1 VTLYVNSQNDLC
13 TLIGMKRKVIIPSAV
28 SAAILFI
35 ISGAITTNFA
45 ISTKISSRV
54 QSELPEASGIKA
66 RIPLKDMPQ
75 NLTSDAIK
83 AVSISIDRYAFAGS
97 GTDTSLAIKANNIS
111 KKQPTIVGSL
121 DITATIPAAT
131 ILENAEFQN
140 AQIVGNT
147 LQISVGA
154 GGFGKALLTPKFSN
168 NQIFFQLQSVSILGS
183 QIPATSLPADIQNQ
197 IKGRG
202 IRTLDVPKGLKVKAV
217 TLSSKGLSINLRGT
231 NIELGKLGSAL

>member
-1 VTLYVNSQNDLC
+1 
-13 TLIGMKRKVIIPSAV
+13 MKRKISIPLTV
-28 SAAILFI
+28 SVAILI
-35 ISGAITTNFA
+35 IVTGVVATNMA
-45 ISTKISSRV
+45 ISTKVTSRV

-66 RIPLKDMPQ
+66 KIPLKDMPQ
-75 NLTSDAIK
+75 NLTSDSIK
-83 AVSISIDRYAFAGS
+83 AVNISIDRYAFAGS
-97 GTDTSLAIKANNIS
+97 GTDTSLAIKANNVS

-121 DITATIPAAT
+121 DVTATIPAAT

-154 GGFGKALLTPKFSN
+154 GGFGKALLTPKLSN

-183 QIPATSLPADIQNQ
+183 QIPASSLPADIQNQ
-197 IKGRG
+197 IKVKS

>member
-1 VTLYVNSQNDLC
+1 
-13 TLIGMKRKVIIPSAV
+13 MKRKIILISIAAV
-28 SAAILFI
+28 TLVAA
-35 ISGAITTNFA
+35 GVVTVNMA
-45 ISTKISSRV
+45 ISAKVSSRV

-66 RIPLKDMPQ
+66 KIPLKDLPQ
-75 NLTSDAIK
+75 NLTSDSIK
-83 AVSISIDRYAFAGS
+83 AVDIYIDRYAFAGS
-97 GTDTSLAIKANNIS
+97 GTDTSLAIKANNVS

-121 DITATIPAAT
+121 DVTATIPAAT

-183 QIPATSLPADIQNQ
+183 QIPASSLPGDIQNQ
-197 IKGRG
+197 IKVKS

-217 TLSSKGLSINLRGT
+217 NLNSKRLSINLRGK